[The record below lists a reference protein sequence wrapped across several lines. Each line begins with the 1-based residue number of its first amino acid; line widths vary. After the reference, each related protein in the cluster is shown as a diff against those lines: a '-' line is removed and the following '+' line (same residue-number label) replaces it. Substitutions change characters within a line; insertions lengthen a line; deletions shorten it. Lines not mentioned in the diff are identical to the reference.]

1 MVNGKISWLDFCE
14 HYIINIWEEQNVIED
29 LSRERLAQDFVMG
42 TASLA
47 TLKTK

>member
-1 MVNGKISWLDFCE
+1 MVNGKISWLDFCD
-14 HYIINIWEEQNVIED
+14 YIINIWEEQNVIED